1 MDRAGALGQRVYWR
15 MLLTAGIVL
24 LLLGLLAQRLQSVD
38 PRLVLSALA
47 GIGTVPLAMALV
59 ATAISFWAV
68 AGYDQAWHRHLRTG
82 VAPARARRAGF
93 AAIAISQ
100 TVGMGVVTG
109 AMIRWRMLPELGL
122 MTATRLSLLVALSFL
137 MAWAM
142 VTSLVLWTLPGA
154 PYAALGPW
162 GLACVLAALAA
173 GLVAG
178 LVAGLGTGLNW
189 MPNLFTTARLAVLA
203 AVDCLA
209 AGVALWCLIPGDLG
223 LATFLP
229 AFLLALGAGLVS
241 GSPAGLGAF
250 EIVLLALLPTELQAD
265 VLAGVVAWRVIAY
278 GLPALA
284 GAGVA
289 LVGPSGREG
298 AVGRATP
305 APDIAEAGLV
315 AQGDLFVHPG
325 GFVAGR
331 TAHGLVA
338 LSAVADIGG
347 HRAAARAEGRWPVLY
362 KLDPRRAARAR
373 QAGFQVLTVAREAW
387 LDPMAFRLDLPARAG
402 LRRKLRRADA
412 AGVTATTEDTPDWAE
427 LGRVNR
433 AWVTARGRE
442 HGFAMG
448 RFEPGYLA
456 IQTVIVAR
464 QGAAVVGFASF
475 HVARIGGGQVWT
487 LDLLRPDPA
496 APEGTAQRMI
506 VAALGAA
513 RQAGAQA
520 FSLAAV
526 PIGACKA
533 ERGLIA
539 RLGRAVT
546 GDASQGLEQF
556 KAGFAPRWQRL
567 YIAAPSI
574 LALAIVGAEIRQRVC
589 RPAALART
597 GRPERREAEYE
608 IAYGCNPW
616 QREAETQA

>member
-15 MLLTAGIVL
+15 ILMTAGIVL
-24 LLLGLLAQRLQSVD
+24 LFLGLLAQRLQSVD

-47 GIGTVPLAMALV
+47 GIGTVPLAVALV

-137 MAWAM
+137 VAWAM
-142 VTSLVLWTLPGA
+142 VTSMVLWTVPGA
-154 PYAALGPW
+154 PYADLGPW
-162 GLACVLAALAA
+162 GLACVLLALAA

-178 LVAGLGTGLNW
+178 RNW
-189 MPNLFTTARLAVLA
+189 MPNLFTTARLALLA

-209 AGVALWCLIPGDLG
+209 AGLALWCLIPGDLG
-223 LATFLP
+223 LAAFLP

-250 EIVLLALLPTELQAD
+250 EIVLLALLPAELQAD

-278 GLPALA
+278 GLPALV

-289 LVGPSGREG
+289 LVGPSDP
-298 AVGRATP
+298 APPAGRATL

-315 AQGDLFVHPG
+315 AQGDLFLHPC

-362 KLDPRRAARAR
+362 KLDPRRAAAAR
-373 QAGFQVLTVAREAW
+373 RAGFQVLTVAREAW
-387 LDPMAFRLDLPARAG
+387 LDPMAFRLDLPVRAG

-427 LGRVNR
+427 LGRVNQ
-433 AWVTARGRE
+433 AWVAARGRE

-448 RFEPGYLA
+448 RFDPGYLA
-456 IQTVIVAR
+456 TQTVIVAR
-464 QGAAVVGFASF
+464 QGDAVVGFASF
-475 HVARIGGGQVWT
+475 HVARIGGRQVWT

-513 RQAGAQA
+513 RQVGAQA

-546 GDASQGLEQF
+546 GDASRGLEQF

-574 LALAIVGAEIRQRVC
+574 LALAIAGAEIRRQIC
-589 RPAALART
+589 RPAALAGT

-608 IAYGCNPW
+608 IAYGRNPW
-616 QREAETQA
+616 QREGETQA